1 MWLKTQVY
9 LWISIAHTI
18 ILVTFWYIWNAFKIK
33 SLPHQKKK
41 NKYPIDVPLLRKFDT
56 SDFFF
61 LNLGM
66 RINDEKELLRDWL
79 KVPVL
84 ENYFHLIF
92 QDQI

>member
-1 MWLKTQVY
+1 MLLKLKVSPT
-9 LWISIAHTI
+9 
-18 ILVTFWYIWNAFKIK
+18 
-33 SLPHQKKK
+33 QKKK
-41 NKYPIDVPLLRKFDT
+41 KYPIDVPLLRKFDT
-56 SDFFF
+56 SEFF

-79 KVPVL
+79 KVSVL

>member
-1 MWLKTQVY
+1 M
-9 LWISIAHTI
+9 
-18 ILVTFWYIWNAFKIK
+18 
-33 SLPHQKKK
+33 
-41 NKYPIDVPLLRKFDT
+41 PLLRKFDT

>member
-1 MWLKTQVY
+1 MCPSYGNL
-9 LWISIAHTI
+9 I
-18 ILVTFWYIWNAFKIK
+18 
-33 SLPHQKKK
+33 HQ
-41 NKYPIDVPLLRKFDT
+41 I
-56 SDFFF
+56 FFF